1 MNPTK
6 LSGPRPPAAFLAA
19 NCDIKLK
26 VVEAASSL
34 LAVADHKEKTKFHS
48 VADLHAGCQ
57 FGESLYLESGQL
69 YLTTAGLSTMMR
81 ARPAAT

>member
-34 LAVADHKEKTKFHS
+34 LAVADHKES
-48 VADLHAGCQ
+48 SSRLRIYMPDV
-57 FGESLYLESGQL
+57 SLAS
-69 YLTTAGLSTMMR
+69 R
-81 ARPAAT
+81 FI